1 MRSVL
6 RSIGAGLVLPRHL
19 LATVLA
25 RCAVAGLCHAAGQ
38 YLPEPLASV
47 SAFVAHVALLMA
59 VFGLLSHIEAAA
71 ISHGLRAADAA
82 QPRFKAIAALVR
94 TRSQRML
101 GREASASVA
110 QMRGVGEATTPTSAQ
125 S

>member
-1 MRSVL
+1 MRGVLLSV
-6 RSIGAGLVLPRHL
+6 GAGLVLPRHL

-25 RCAVAGLCHAAGQ
+25 RCAVAGLCHVAGQ

-59 VFGLLSHIEAAA
+59 VFGLLAHIEAVM
-71 ISHGLRAADAA
+71 ISHALRAADTA
-82 QPRFKAIAALVR
+82 QPRFKAIAALA
-94 TRSQRML
+94 RMRVM
-101 GREASASVA
+101 GRGAKLSVA
-110 QMRGVGEATTPTSAQ
+110 RMRGVGEASTLTSVQ

>member
-6 RSIGAGLVLPRHL
+6 LSVSGGLALPRHL

-25 RCAVAGLCHAAGQ
+25 RCAVAGLCHVGGQ
-38 YLPEPLASV
+38 HLPEPLASV

-59 VFGLLSHIEAAA
+59 VFGLLAHIEAVM
-71 ISHGLRAADAA
+71 ISHALRAADAA
-82 QPRFKAIAALVR
+82 QPRFKAIASLAR
-94 TRSQRML
+94 MRSRRML
-101 GREASASVA
+101 GGGASVSVA
-110 QMRGVGEATTPTSAQ
+110 QMRGVGEATTLTSAQ

>member
-6 RSIGAGLVLPRHL
+6 LSVGAGLVLPRHL

-25 RCAVAGLCHAAGQ
+25 RCAVAGLCHVSSQ
-38 YLPEPLASV
+38 HLPEPLASV

-59 VFGLLSHIEAAA
+59 VFGLLAHIEAVM
-71 ISHGLRAADAA
+71 ISHALRAADTA
-82 QPRFKAIAALVR
+82 QPRFKAIAALA
-94 TRSQRML
+94 RMRVM
-101 GREASASVA
+101 GRGAKLSVA
-110 QMRGVGEATTPTSAQ
+110 RMRGVGEASTLTSVQ

>member
-6 RSIGAGLVLPRHL
+6 LSVGAGLVLPRHL

-25 RCAVAGLCHAAGQ
+25 RCAVAGLCHVAGQ

-59 VFGLLSHIEAAA
+59 VFGLLAHIEAVM
-71 ISHGLRAADAA
+71 ISHALRAADTA
-82 QPRFKAIAALVR
+82 QPRFKAIAALA
-94 TRSQRML
+94 RMRVM
-101 GREASASVA
+101 GRGAKLSVA
-110 QMRGVGEATTPTSAQ
+110 RMRGVGEASTLTSVQ